1 MNTKIS
7 KNDTK
12 SCPIMMKFGMGVVRF
27 VDKLCLKNCDD
38 APNTLAENT
47 DFSFTVLVRLDG

>member
-12 SCPIMMKFGMGVVRF
+12 PCLIMMKFGMGVVLF
-27 VDKLCLKNCDD
+27 VDKLCLKNCDY

>member
-1 MNTKIS
+1 MS

-12 SCPIMMKFGMGVVRF
+12 SCPIMMKFGMKVVLF